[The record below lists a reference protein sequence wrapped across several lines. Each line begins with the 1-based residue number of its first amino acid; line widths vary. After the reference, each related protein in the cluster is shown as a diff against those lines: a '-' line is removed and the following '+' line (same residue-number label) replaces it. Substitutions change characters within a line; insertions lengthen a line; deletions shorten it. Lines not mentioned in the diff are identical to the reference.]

1 MKFKNTL
8 LHKDFTICCR
18 GKLVDLSTPA
28 VMGIINITDDS
39 FYAGSRTRAL
49 HQVVERAGALLE
61 QGAVFLDIGAQ
72 STRPGAVT
80 VGAAEEAERLLPAI
94 HAILHHYPE
103 ALLSIDT
110 FYAAVA
116 EKCIHAGAAIIN
128 DISAGEMDAA
138 MLPTAASLQV
148 PYIAM
153 HMQGTPATMQQ
164 NPQYEDVTEEVLD
177 YFIRKVQQCR
187 EAGINDVIIDP
198 GFGFGKTLAH
208 NHILLQQ
215 LEALHLAGAPIL
227 AGVSRKSM
235 IYKLLGNTPADA
247 LNGTTVLHTMALL
260 KGAAILR
267 AHDVKEALECVRIVS
282 YQRSLQL

>member
-8 LHKDFTICCR
+8 LRKDFTICCR
-18 GKLVDLSTPA
+18 GKLIDLSTPA

-39 FYAGSRTRAL
+39 FYANSRTRTL
-49 HQVVERAGALLE
+49 HHIIERAGGLLE

-72 STRPGAVT
+72 STRPGAEL
-80 VGAAEEAERLLPAI
+80 VGEAEEAERLLPAI
-94 HAILHHYPE
+94 HAILHHYPA
-103 ALLSIDT
+103 ALLSVDT
-110 FYAAVA
+110 FHARVA
-116 EKCIHAGAAIIN
+116 EKCILAGAAMIN
-128 DISAGEMDAA
+128 DISAGDMDPD
-138 MLPTAASLQV
+138 MLAVTAALQV

-164 NPQYEDVTEEVLD
+164 NPQYEDVTQEVLD
-177 YFIRKVQQCR
+177 YFIRKLHQCR
-187 EAGINDVIIDP
+187 EAGIKDVILDP

-215 LEALHLAGAPIL
+215 LDLLHIAGAPIL

-235 IYKLLGNTPADA
+235 IYKLLGNTPAEA

-260 KGAAILR
+260 KGAVMLR
-267 AHDVKEALECVRIVS
+267 AHDVKEAVECVRIVS
-282 YQRSLQL
+282 YQRSL